1 MIGTIKKDEG
11 GNFIVVYH
19 KECIED
25 SDAVVRVSCKLMPSY
40 KYCKF
45 EDDETI
51 EFELLEFVQKDGSF
65 DSYAKPYFDN
75 FSRM

>member
-1 MIGTIKKDEG
+1 
-11 GNFIVVYH
+11 
-19 KECIED
+19 
-25 SDAVVRVSCKLMPSY
+25 MPSY